1 MEAVMKINTKEKLQ
15 ILIFGLNAGRDL
27 DVLYSGA
34 NKLQDGTLFP
44 IFSNDDLQF
53 VLDRDGTIRSD
64 IDDSTE
70 LSDMYTAKGCI
81 SCSIEEANT
90 LYSKMFKIEK

>member
-1 MEAVMKINTKEKLQ
+1 MKINTKEKLQ

-27 DVLYSGA
+27 DVLYSGSK
-34 NKLQDGTLFP
+34 NLSDGTIYP

-53 VLDRDGTIRSD
+53 TLALDGTIEST
-64 IDDSTE
+64 IDDSSE

-81 SCSIEEANT
+81 ACSIEEANE
-90 LYSKMFKIEK
+90 LYPKIFKLEK